1 MKALRAR
8 RGSTRCSRRSRRI
21 GLTGTDGLL
30 LVDKPAGFTSHDI
43 VAIARGATHMRR
55 IGHTGT
61 LDPFA
66 TGLLVLLTGQATRLA
81 QYVDGEPKVY
91 EATIAFGT
99 ETDTDDLTG
108 TPVKTAAV
116 PSPDAI
122 DAAIPRLT
130 GSLDQLPPA
139 YSAKQSG
146 GVRAY
151 AAARKG
157 TPLELEPTR
166 VTVRSWTILSR
177 DTASITARIECS
189 GGTYIRSLGR
199 DLGRLTD
206 SAAHLTGLRRV
217 ASGPFSIERAV
228 ALEDLRAGRY
238 GIVPMLEGIGSM
250 PRQLLSFDEVLRVS
264 HGNPVA
270 AAIEG
275 DRAALTTDDG
285 RLIAIATRVGANWQ
299 PSTVFPH
306 V

>member
-1 MKALRAR
+1 M
-8 RGSTRCSRRSRRI
+8 
-21 GLTGTDGLL
+21 
-30 LVDKPAGFTSHDI
+30 
-43 VAIARGATHMRR
+43 AIARGATHTRR
-55 IGHTGT
+55 IGHAGT

-108 TPVKTAAV
+108 TPIRTAAV
-116 PSPDAI
+116 PLPAAI

-151 AAARKG
+151 AAARQG
-157 TPLELEPTR
+157 TPLDLEPTP
-166 VTVRSWTILSR
+166 VTVHRWTIFSR
-177 DTASITARIECS
+177 NSASITARIECS
-189 GGTYIRSLGR
+189 GGTYVRSLGR
-199 DLGRLTD
+199 DLGRLTE
-206 SAAHLTGLRRV
+206 SAAHLTALRRV
-217 ASGPFSIERAV
+217 ASGPFSIENAV

-250 PRQLLSFDEVLRVS
+250 PRQLLSSDEVIRVS

-270 AAIEG
+270 ATIAG
-275 DRAALTTDDG
+275 NRAALTTDDG
-285 RLIAIATRVGANWQ
+285 RLVAIGLRVGANWQ

>member
-1 MKALRAR
+1 M
-8 RGSTRCSRRSRRI
+8 
-21 GLTGTDGLL
+21 
-30 LVDKPAGFTSHDI
+30 
-43 VAIARGATHMRR
+43 AIARGATHTRR

-108 TPVKTAAV
+108 TPVKTAEV
-116 PSPDAI
+116 PSPDAV

-130 GSLDQLPPA
+130 GLLDQLPPA

-166 VTVRSWTILSR
+166 VTVHRWTILRR
-177 DTASITARIECS
+177 DSASITARIECS

-217 ASGPFSIERAV
+217 ASGPFSIERAIS
-228 ALEDLRAGRY
+228 LEDLRAGRY

-270 AAIEG
+270 AAIAG
-275 DRAALTTDDG
+275 DRAALTAEDG
-285 RLIAIATRVGANWQ
+285 RLIAIAIRVGANWQ

>member
-1 MKALRAR
+1 
-8 RGSTRCSRRSRRI
+8 
-21 GLTGTDGLL
+21 
-30 LVDKPAGFTSHDI
+30 
-43 VAIARGATHMRR
+43 MRR

-81 QYVDGEPKVY
+81 QYVDGEPKIY

-108 TPVKTAAV
+108 TAVRTAAV
-116 PSPDAI
+116 PSPGAI
-122 DAAIPRLT
+122 DAAIPTLT

-139 YSAKQSG
+139 FSAKQSG

-166 VTVRSWTILSR
+166 VTVHHWTIVSR
-177 DTASITARIECS
+177 DDASITVRIECS

-199 DLGRLTD
+199 DLGRLTG

-217 ASGPFSIERAV
+217 ASGPFSVDRAV
-228 ALEDLRAGRY
+228 ALEELRAGRY
-238 GIVPMLEGIGSM
+238 AIVPMLEGIGSM
-250 PRQLLSFDEVLRVS
+250 PRQILSSDEVLRVS

-270 AAIEG
+270 ATVPG
-275 DRAALTTDDG
+275 DLGALTTADG
-285 RLIAIATRVGANWQ
+285 RIMAIAMRVGANWQ

>member
-1 MKALRAR
+1 
-8 RGSTRCSRRSRRI
+8 
-21 GLTGTDGLL
+21 L

-108 TPVKTAAV
+108 TAIRTAAV
-116 PSPDAI
+116 PLQGAI
-122 DAAIPRLT
+122 DAAILKLT
-130 GSLDQLPPA
+130 GPLDQLPPD

-166 VTVRSWTILSR
+166 VTVHRWTIVSR
-177 DTASITARIECS
+177 DQASITVRIECS

-199 DLGRLTD
+199 DLGRLTE
-206 SAAHLTGLRRV
+206 SAAHLASLRRI
-217 ASGPFSIERAV
+217 ASGPFSVERAV
-228 ALEDLRAGRY
+228 ALEELRAGRY
-238 GIVPMLEGIGSM
+238 AVVPMLEGIGLM
-250 PRQLLSFDEVLRVS
+250 PRQVLSSDEVIRVS
-264 HGNPVA
+264 HGNPIASTVS
-270 AAIEG
+270 G

-285 RLIAIATRVGANWQ
+285 QLVAIAIRVGANWQ